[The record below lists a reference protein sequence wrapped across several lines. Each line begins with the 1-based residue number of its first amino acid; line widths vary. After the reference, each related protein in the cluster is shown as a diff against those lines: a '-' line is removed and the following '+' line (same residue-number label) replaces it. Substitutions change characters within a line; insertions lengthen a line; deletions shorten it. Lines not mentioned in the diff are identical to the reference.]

1 MNIRRN
7 RSRSEKT
14 PAAGHDRLHR
24 PRPGRE
30 QIRSGADSSPDR
42 KYDSGS
48 GAFFLDKQA
57 DFFYHIFKEPGAQNF
72 EGRRMHMTIDSLME
86 ELKRNPVGLELL
98 KNAKGT
104 QSQEECAAV
113 LADISARCGIEVSQ
127 AEILSMIQ
135 AEEAE
140 RNRRYE
146 AAKEEIAELADDDV
160 EDVAGGVYR
169 YENADNVRPIGQFV
183 DHIRVEGC
191 KYDFTDDDCIIFD
204 ACDSVL
210 ERYYGCYS
218 GQFVDCE
225 HPQEP
230 VKV

>member
-1 MNIRRN
+1 
-7 RSRSEKT
+7 
-14 PAAGHDRLHR
+14 
-24 PRPGRE
+24 
-30 QIRSGADSSPDR
+30 
-42 KYDSGS
+42 
-48 GAFFLDKQA
+48 
-57 DFFYHIFKEPGAQNF
+57 
-72 EGRRMHMTIDSLME
+72 MTISDLKE

-160 EDVAGGVYR
+160 EDVVGGVYYYKINKILGIYTR
-169 YENADNVRPIGQFV
+169 T
-183 DHIRVEGC
+183 RVEGC
-191 KYDFTDDDCIIFD
+191 VHDYTDDDCAIRD
-204 ACDSVL
+204 ACDNVYNT
-210 ERYYGCYS
+210 YYGCSSRY
-218 GQFVDCE
+218 
-225 HPQEP
+225 HQE
-230 VKV
+230 

>member
-1 MNIRRN
+1 
-7 RSRSEKT
+7 
-14 PAAGHDRLHR
+14 
-24 PRPGRE
+24 
-30 QIRSGADSSPDR
+30 
-42 KYDSGS
+42 
-48 GAFFLDKQA
+48 
-57 DFFYHIFKEPGAQNF
+57 
-72 EGRRMHMTIDSLME
+72 MTISDLKE

-160 EDVAGGVYR
+160 EDVVGGVYH
-169 YENADNVRPIGQFV
+169 YIFNKFTGASK
-183 DHIRVEGC
+183 RVEGC
-191 KYDFTDDDCIIFD
+191 VNDFTDDDCAIRD
-204 ACDSVL
+204 ACDGL
-210 ERYYGCYS
+210 FNGYYGCSSRY
-218 GQFVDCE
+218 
-225 HPQEP
+225 HQE
-230 VKV
+230 

>member
-1 MNIRRN
+1 
-7 RSRSEKT
+7 
-14 PAAGHDRLHR
+14 
-24 PRPGRE
+24 
-30 QIRSGADSSPDR
+30 
-42 KYDSGS
+42 
-48 GAFFLDKQA
+48 
-57 DFFYHIFKEPGAQNF
+57 
-72 EGRRMHMTIDSLME
+72 MTISDLKE

-104 QSQEECAAV
+104 QNPEECAAV

-127 AEILSMIQ
+127 TEILSMIQ

-169 YENADNVRPIGQFV
+169 LEFNKYTGATSRI
-183 DHIRVEGC
+183 EGC
-191 KYDFTDDDCIIFD
+191 AHDYTDDDCAIQD
-204 ACDSVL
+204 ACDHVL
-210 ERYYGCYS
+210 EIYYGCSS
-218 GQFVDCE
+218 GY
-225 HPQEP
+225 HQECNNNNWFP